1 MLKIMIFNQ
10 KGGTAKTT
18 STFNIAGYM
27 AKKYNKKVLVID
39 TDPQA
44 SLSKTL
50 LMENNFDSEI
60 DKTIVDIFNKKCDI
74 NEIIQTALLKTRG
87 NAIPKNLGI
96 DVIPS
101 SRLLSSVDLKS
112 EYELVE
118 NINRIEKEYDIIL
131 FDCSPYL
138 SLISIN
144 VMAAS
149 DFILVPA
156 TADKDSLD
164 GYGQLIDTMN
174 SLKLNGINYDIRI
187 LGVFITIM
195 SVVESFDKYIFKRCR
210 DNFGEQF
217 IDLSIRRSTS
227 AKQSNHFGT
236 PLCWFKPNS
245 NVALDYEK
253 LTDIIFERVK
263 RYSMLDR
270 LKKDIKGVV

>member
-1 MLKIMIFNQ
+1 M
-10 KGGTAKTT
+10 
-18 STFNIAGYM
+18 
-27 AKKYNKKVLVID
+27 
-39 TDPQA
+39 
-44 SLSKTL
+44 
-50 LMENNFDSEI
+50 
-60 DKTIVDIFNKKCDI
+60 
-74 NEIIQTALLKTRG
+74 
-87 NAIPKNLGI
+87 
-96 DVIPS
+96 
-101 SRLLSSVDLKS
+101 SSVDLKS

-144 VMAAS
+144 VMVAS

-156 TADKDSLD
+156 TPDKDSLD

-195 SVVESFDKYIFKRCR
+195 SVVENFDKYIFKRCR

-227 AKQSNHFGT
+227 AK
-236 PLCWFKPNS
+236 
-245 NVALDYEK
+245 
-253 LTDIIFERVK
+253 
-263 RYSMLDR
+263 
-270 LKKDIKGVV
+270 

>member
-44 SLSKTL
+44 SISKTL
-50 LMENNFDSEI
+50 LMENNFNSET
-60 DKTIVDIFNKKCDI
+60 DKTIIDIFTKKYDI
-74 NEIIQTALLKTRG
+74 NEVIKTALLKTRG
-87 NAIPKNLGI
+87 NATPKDLGI
-96 DVIPS
+96 DVIAS
-101 SRLLSSVDLKS
+101 SRSLSSVNLDS
-112 EYELVE
+112 EYELLE
-118 NINRIEKEYDIIL
+118 NINKIKKEYDIIL

-138 SLISIN
+138 SLMSIN

-149 DFILVPA
+149 DLILVPA

-164 GYGQLIDTMN
+164 GYSQLIDTMN
-174 SLKLNGINYDIRI
+174 MLKLNGINYDIKI
-187 LGVFITIM
+187 LGVFITVM
-195 SVVESFDKYIFKRCR
+195 SLVESFDKYIFTRCR

-217 IDLSIRRSTS
+217 IDTYIRRSTA

-236 PLCWFKPNS
+236 PLCWFKSNS
-245 NVALDYEK
+245 SVALDYEK
-253 LTDIIFERVK
+253 LTDIIIERIK
-263 RYSMLDR
+263 RYSILDR
-270 LKKDIKGVV
+270 LKKDIKGVI